1 LPERCVVIHPAP
13 FNPGAVLKK
22 WFQKE
27 AQMPH
32 GDKKLSIPS
41 GIAAPPGRPAGNR
54 SKAPSGKKIIQEASE
69 FVKAHIRR
77 QPPVQ
82 RFFSF
87 MPTMLTRVSPF
98 HFKGRHKSTEWPLVR
113 LDSGD
118 GNSWGS
124 MQVVGEL
131 LIIFDETI
139 LFCLLALMTRY
150 ESDAFETSTTEVS
163 QLAGIDPTPTQSTN
177 IWKSIQRLAGT
188 RIDLELYSGKGKKKK
203 TLKELTGSILSFAD
217 KNQAGGS
224 IRIVINPYFLEMYA
238 ESFVTNI
245 DMNFR
250 SRLKSDVGKA
260 FYRFYQ
266 GQYELQSDIE
276 IIRLAHAVNL
286 SIAQEMK
293 QLKSKVRTGL
303 KELQEKGYL
312 EAYEI
317 TRDNRVRVSKTKDAA
332 VKFEGQI
339 LGHSNIEYFID

>member
-1 LPERCVVIHPAP
+1 
-13 FNPGAVLKK
+13 
-22 WFQKE
+22 
-27 AQMPH
+27 MPN
-32 GDKKLSIPS
+32 GDKKLSIS
-41 GIAAPPGRPAGNR
+41 SEVLDSTDRAGANL
-54 SKAPSGKKIIQEASE
+54 SKKPSGKKIIREASE
-69 FVKAHIRR
+69 YVKAHIRR

-98 HFKGRHKSTEWPLVR
+98 HFKGRHKVTEWPLVR

-118 GNSWGS
+118 ANSWGS

-139 LFCLLALMTRY
+139 LFCLLALMTRS
-150 ESDAFETSTTEVS
+150 ESDAFETSFS
-163 QLAGIDPTPTQSTN
+163 DLARIAGIDPTQTN
-177 IWKSIQRLAGT
+177 NAKIWRSIQRLAGT
-188 RIDLELYSGKGKKKK
+188 RIDLTLFSGKGKKRK

-217 KNQAGGS
+217 KDQAGGR

-250 SRLKSDVGKA
+250 SRLKSDISKA

-266 GQYELQSDIE
+266 GLYETQAEIDIT
-276 IIRLAHAVNL
+276 RLAQAVNL

-293 QLKSKVRTGL
+293 QLKSKVRIGL
-303 KELQEKGYL
+303 RELQEKGYL
-312 EAYEI
+312 EAYKI
-317 TRDNRVRVSKTKDAA
+317 TRDNRVRVSKTADAA
-332 VKFEGQI
+332 VKFESQI
-339 LGHSNIEYFID
+339 LGKSNIEFLVE

>member
-1 LPERCVVIHPAP
+1 
-13 FNPGAVLKK
+13 
-22 WFQKE
+22 
-27 AQMPH
+27 MPN

-41 GIAAPPGRPAGNR
+41 EVLEPTDRISANLSKR
-54 SKAPSGKKIIQEASE
+54 SSGKKIVREASE
-69 FVKAHIRR
+69 YVKAHIRR

-118 GNSWGS
+118 ADSWGS

-150 ESDAFETSTTEVS
+150 ENDAFETTLTDLARIADIDSTQANS
-163 QLAGIDPTPTQSTN
+163 AN

-188 RIDLELYSGKGKKKK
+188 RIDLQLFSGSGKKRK
-203 TLKELTGSILSFAD
+203 TVKELTGSILSFAD
-217 KNQAGGS
+217 KDQSGGRL
-224 IRIVINPYFLEMYA
+224 RIIINPYFMEMYA

-250 SRLKSDVGKA
+250 SRLQSDISKA

-266 GQYELQSDIE
+266 GLYENQAEIDIT
-276 IIRLAHAVNL
+276 RLAQAVNL
-286 SIAQEMK
+286 NIAQEMN
-293 QLKSKVRTGL
+293 QLKAKVRIGL
-303 KELQEKGYL
+303 KELQNKGYL

-332 VKFEGQI
+332 VKFESQI
-339 LGHSNIEYFID
+339 LGNTHIEFFVD

>member
-1 LPERCVVIHPAP
+1 
-13 FNPGAVLKK
+13 
-22 WFQKE
+22 
-27 AQMPH
+27 MPN

-41 GIAAPPGRPAGNR
+41 EVLEPTDRISANLSKR
-54 SKAPSGKKIIQEASE
+54 SSGKKIVREASE
-69 FVKAHIRR
+69 YVKAHIRR

-118 GNSWGS
+118 ADSWGS

-150 ESDAFETSTTEVS
+150 ENDAFETTLTD
-163 QLAGIDPTPTQSTN
+163 LARIADIDPTQANSAN

-188 RIDLELYSGKGKKKK
+188 RIDLQLFSGSGKKRK
-203 TLKELTGSILSFAD
+203 TVKELTGSILSFAD
-217 KNQAGGS
+217 KDQSGGRL
-224 IRIVINPYFLEMYA
+224 RIIINPYFMEMYA

-250 SRLKSDVGKA
+250 SRLQSDISKA

-266 GQYELQSDIE
+266 GLYENQAEIDIT
-276 IIRLAHAVNL
+276 RLAQAVNL
-286 SIAQEMK
+286 NIAQEMN
-293 QLKSKVRTGL
+293 QLKAKVRIGL
-303 KELQEKGYL
+303 KELQNKGYL

-332 VKFEGQI
+332 VKFESQI
-339 LGHSNIEYFID
+339 LGNTHIEFFVD